1 MKKSYKL
8 LVLVLICLG
17 IHLFGRNSQWVDD
30 YYAYGIYLYI
40 SKALRF
46 LLGWIPFSIGDFLY
60 LAIIILVL
68 RVIIIFFR
76 KVLKKEITKSYVV
89 QKIYRN
95 VSLLCIVYI
104 LFQLLWGLNYS
115 RTGITKDFELTI
127 DSVNRNDLDTLVYS
141 LHQKLNENARLVYNS
156 DRKSITTDESIFNK
170 ADTAFQA
177 LSLKYQWLAY
187 QPHSIKPTFFG
198 WLLNYSG
205 FLGYYNPFT
214 GEAQVNTTVPKFN
227 HPFIAVHEIG
237 HQLGY
242 AKENEANFIGYLA
255 GKESKDAS
263 MRYAIYYD
271 MYQYAVND
279 LWQLDSTKAKKYQ
292 YTLHR
297 QVKADQLEN
306 YKFYRDKKNLMEPL
320 VRWVYSRFLI
330 INNQPSGLYSY
341 NEVVGWL
348 IAYYKNYGEAFI

>member
-1 MKKSYKL
+1 MKKYKL
-8 LVLVLICLG
+8 LILVFICLS
-17 IHLFGRNSQWVDD
+17 IHFFGRNSHWVDD
-30 YYAYGIYLYI
+30 YYAHGFYLYI
-40 SKALRF
+40 SKGLRF
-46 LLGWIPFSIGDFLY
+46 LLGWLPFSLGDILY
-60 LAIIILVL
+60 LGVIILVL
-68 RVIIIFFR
+68 RAVFIFFR
-76 KVLKKEITKSYVV
+76 KIFKKEITKTYLY
-89 QKIYRN
+89 QKIYSS
-95 VSLLCIVYI
+95 VSLLCMVYI

-115 RTGITKDFELTI
+115 RSGIAKDFNLTI
-127 DSVNRNDLDTLVYS
+127 DSVNKNDLDTLVYS
-141 LHQKLNENARLVYNS
+141 LHQKLNENARLVYGT
-156 DRKSITTDESIFNK
+156 DKKSIQSDKIVFK
-170 ADTAFQA
+170 RADTAFQK
-177 LSLKYQWLAY
+177 LSVNNHWLHY
-187 QPHSIKPTFFG
+187 RPHSIKSTFFG

-255 GKESKDAS
+255 GKESNDAN

-279 LWQLDSTKAKKYQ
+279 LWQLDSAKAKKYE

-297 QVKADQLEN
+297 QVKANQLEN
-306 YKFYRDKKNLMEPL
+306 YKFYRDKKNRIEPL
-320 VRWVYSRFLI
+320 IRWVYSRFLI

-348 IAYYKNYGEAFI
+348 IAYYKKHGKTFI